1 MKEWNNMRCPCEKLT
16 AILKRVIHLW
26 QESPLQQTRT
36 IYLDH
41 AAATPLDPQAYEVM
55 KPYLQECFGNPSGLY
70 QQGVLAQQAIET
82 ARKSVAQILEALPE
96 EIIFTSGGTESD
108 NLAILGFARA
118 HTKEGKH
125 LITTAIE
132 HHAVLG
138 AMHQLEKEGFEITYL
153 SPNENGLVSVNQV
166 REALRP
172 DTILISIMYAN
183 NEIGTIEPVSDIGNM
198 VQKYRQQTGKIF
210 PVFHTD
216 ACQAA
221 GFLELSVE
229 KLHADLLTL
238 NGSKIY
244 GPKGTGILYRRRGIK
259 LQPLQFGGSQERSL
273 RPGTEH
279 VAGIV
284 GFSKALEI
292 VQTLKE
298 KESDR
303 QRSLRDFFI
312 KEVLATIS
320 GTRLNGHP
328 NERLPN
334 NINISFDGVEGEAM
348 LLYLDHEGIAVSTG
362 SACTSQS
369 LDPSHVLIAIGCSLE
384 QAHSSLRFTLGRSTT
399 KEDLVYVLSALIKV
413 VQKLRVL
420 SPRV

>member
-1 MKEWNNMRCPCEKLT
+1 MRCPCEKLA
-16 AILKRVIHLW
+16 AILKRVTHLW
-26 QESPLQQTRT
+26 QESPLRHARE

-41 AAATPLDPQAYEVM
+41 AAATPLDPQVYEVM
-55 KPYLQECFGNPSGLY
+55 RPYLQECFGNPSGLY

-82 ARKSVAQILEALPE
+82 ARKSVVQILEALPE

-118 HTKEGKH
+118 HAKEGKH

-172 DTILISIMYAN
+172 DTILVSVMYAN

-198 VQKYRQQTGKIF
+198 VQKYRQETNKAF

-221 GFLELSVE
+221 GSLELSVE
-229 KLHADLLTL
+229 KLHVDLLTL

-244 GPKGTGILYRRRGIK
+244 GPKGGGVLYRRRGIK

-273 RPGTEH
+273 RPGTEP

-292 VQTLKE
+292 AQALKE
-298 KESDR
+298 KESKR
-303 QRSLRDFFI
+303 LQSLRDFFI
-312 KEVLATIS
+312 KEVLVTIS

-334 NINISFDGVEGEAM
+334 NINISFDRVEGEAM
-348 LLYLDHEGIAVSTG
+348 LLYLDHEGVAVSTG

-369 LDPSHVLIAIGCSLE
+369 LDPSHVLVAIGCSHE

-399 KEDLVYVLSALIKV
+399 KEDLVFVLNALARV